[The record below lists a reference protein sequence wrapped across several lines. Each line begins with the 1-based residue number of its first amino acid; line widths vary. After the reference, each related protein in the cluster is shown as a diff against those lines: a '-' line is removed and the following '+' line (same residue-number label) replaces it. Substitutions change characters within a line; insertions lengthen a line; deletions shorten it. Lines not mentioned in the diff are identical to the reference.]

1 MTFQKK
7 LYRPDGRSSVYQK
20 WYKVKTYKED
30 YTNQQ
35 SFYSDLMENQM
46 FYKQAKA

>member
-1 MTFQKK
+1 MPLGKINLRGCLK
-7 LYRPDGRSSVYQK
+7 YIK